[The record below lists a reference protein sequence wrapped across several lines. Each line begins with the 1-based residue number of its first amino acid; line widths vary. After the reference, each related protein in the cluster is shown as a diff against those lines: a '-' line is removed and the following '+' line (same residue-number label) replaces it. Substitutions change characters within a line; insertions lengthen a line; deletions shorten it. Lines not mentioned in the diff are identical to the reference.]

1 MSRALLLCCLFL
13 AACAGPIAV
22 PDPRQAWVD
31 VSSAPGNVL
40 LAERLDRLSVKDG
53 RYYQLQPGPHQLQLR
68 LQFALPGG
76 NGREHFG
83 DDTLRTCLFNLDYG
97 HFQAGQRYRIRA
109 GQQGY
114 RGWVRLYDAQ
124 GQLLVRGRQSRCG
137 AL

>member
-1 MSRALLLCCLFL
+1 MSRALLLCCLL
-13 AACAGPIAV
+13 LSACAGPL
-22 PDPRQAWVD
+22 PERDPLQAWVD
-31 VSSAPGNVL
+31 VPGAPDNVL
-40 LAERLDRLSVKDG
+40 LAERLDRLTVKDG

-76 NGREHFG
+76 NGRERLG
-83 DDTLRTCLFNLDYG
+83 ETLRTCLFNLDYG
-97 HFQAGQRYRIRA
+97 HFQAGQRYRVRA

-124 GQLLVRGRQSRCG
+124 GQLLARGRQSRCG